1 MSITLK
7 HLDGPLK
14 GERVFDDGTTTILVG
29 RAPEAQIV
37 YPEECIEVDG
47 EHLKLN
53 RDAAGAYS
61 IELCGSC
68 DVELDGKPAESGVTV
83 APGSV
88 VTVGLGGPRFAC
100 FPSGAIIRH
109 SAGPLAGQ
117 QHYFPDGVET
127 ISFGRPPE
135 QTEVS
140 YPDGYTKIGRRHFS
154 LKRTKQG
161 DYCVELTPKHY
172 VELDGVE
179 ADNGVLAHSGSS
191 FRLGGDQGPSFTLT
205 IEKPQQAGQV
215 TEENKVQTPIRKE
228 LHKTSKDLAGAK
240 KVGAYALGTL
250 AAALLVLGGLDYYRD
265 IRHQQDLARL
275 ATDLIAAGDRV
286 SAIAADEIQGAAS
299 KARNAVYLVAR
310 KEGANE
316 TGQATAWA
324 FEPDRLA
331 TNAHVTEAIKG
342 HEKEFLLI
350 APNGERIAIDRVE
363 SHPGYLAFKA
373 YKATQGRMSGDSFKP
388 LDVINE
394 YDVGIIYPAGA
405 LPVDPGT
412 GAPATLSLANEDE
425 IAALEPAEAVAMVGF
440 PIEGLA
446 ASMVATEAPS
456 TVQFGYISRLTD
468 VFMCRADP
476 AHQLLIQH
484 SVPVTG
490 GVSGSP
496 LIDKN
501 GKVIGIVNGG
511 NTASVLKT
519 AAAKDKDADDD
530 KAKTEEAAQPET
542 SRIPNAALIN
552 FAQRIDLLDDL
563 NTGAAA
569 QELAAD
575 EDYWDQAAKK
585 FVNYFASATKD
596 FVALAAERY
605 GVSGAKQKEIGSGTL
620 TPRKPGATSF
630 VSASHHYV
638 LEPGRV
644 YGFIADGKSGVRVG
658 LNVKKEGS
666 AEFLRDAKD
675 PRQTSVPELAPTAW
689 VTVDKTTPVDI
700 DVWSLTAQPADYV
713 LHVYDWDS
721 QAGQAEE
728 ASSTAPSQ

>member
-1 MSITLK
+1 M
-7 HLDGPLK
+7 
-14 GERVFDDGTTTILVG
+14 
-29 RAPEAQIV
+29 
-37 YPEECIEVDG
+37 
-47 EHLKLN
+47 
-53 RDAAGAYS
+53 
-61 IELCGSC
+61 
-68 DVELDGKPAESGVTV
+68 
-83 APGSV
+83 
-88 VTVGLGGPRFAC
+88 
-100 FPSGAIIRH
+100 
-109 SAGPLAGQ
+109 
-117 QHYFPDGVET
+117 
-127 ISFGRPPE
+127 
-135 QTEVS
+135 
-140 YPDGYTKIGRRHFS
+140 
-154 LKRTKQG
+154 
-161 DYCVELTPKHY
+161 
-172 VELDGVE
+172 
-179 ADNGVLAHSGSS
+179 
-191 FRLGGDQGPSFTLT
+191 
-205 IEKPQQAGQV
+205 
-215 TEENKVQTPIRKE
+215 
-228 LHKTSKDLAGAK
+228 
-240 KVGAYALGTL
+240 GAYALGTL
-250 AAALLVLGGLDYYRD
+250 AAALLVLGGFDYYRD
-265 IRHQQDLARL
+265 IQHQQDLARL

-286 SAIAADEIQGAAS
+286 SANAAEEIQGAAS

-412 GAPATLSLANEDE
+412 GAPATLSLATEDE

-519 AAAKDKDADDD
+519 CRRQGQKRRRRQGQDRGGSPARDVPHSQRGADQFRP
-530 KAKTEEAAQPET
+530 AH
-542 SRIPNAALIN
+542 R
-552 FAQRIDLLDDL
+552 
-563 NTGAAA
+563 
-569 QELAAD
+569 
-575 EDYWDQAAKK
+575 
-585 FVNYFASATKD
+585 SA
-596 FVALAAERY
+596 RR
-605 GVSGAKQKEIGSGTL
+605 SQHRRRGSGIGRRRGL
-620 TPRKPGATSF
+620 LGPGGQ
-630 VSASHHYV
+630 
-638 LEPGRV
+638 E
-644 YGFIADGKSGVRVG
+644 VRQLFCQRHQG
-658 LNVKKEGS
+658 L
-666 AEFLRDAKD
+666 R
-675 PRQTSVPELAPTAW
+675 R
-689 VTVDKTTPVDI
+689 
-700 DVWSLTAQPADYV
+700 
-713 LHVYDWDS
+713 
-721 QAGQAEE
+721 AGG
-728 ASSTAPSQ
+728 

>member
-1 MSITLK
+1 MSITIK

-14 GERVFDDGTTTILVG
+14 GETVFDDSTVTILVG

-47 EHLKLN
+47 EHLMLN

-68 DVELDGKPAESGVTV
+68 DVEIDGKPAETGMTV
-83 APGSV
+83 APGSI
-88 VTVGLGGPRFAC
+88 VTVGLDGPRFAC

-109 SAGPLAGQ
+109 GDGPLAGQ

-135 QTEVS
+135 RTDVS
-140 YPDGYTKIGRRHFS
+140 YPGDYTKIGRLHFS

-172 VELDGVE
+172 VEIDGVE
-179 ADNGVLAHSGSS
+179 ADNGVLAHSGSK
-191 FRLGGDQGPSFTLT
+191 FKLGGDDGPSFTLV
-205 IEKPQQAGQV
+205 IEKPQLAGQV
-215 TEENKVQTPIRKE
+215 TEENKVQTPVRKE
-228 LHKTSKDLAGAK
+228 LHQTSKDLAGAK
-240 KVGAYALGTL
+240 RVGAYALGSL
-250 AAALLVLGGLDYYRD
+250 AALLLALGGWDYYRD
-265 IRHQQDLARL
+265 IQHQQDIARL
-275 ATDLIAAGDRV
+275 ATDLSAAGDRV
-286 SAIAADEIQGAAS
+286 SANAAGEIQSAAS
-299 KARNAVYLVAR
+299 KALNAVYLVAR

-324 FEPDRLA
+324 FESDRLA

-342 HEKEFLLI
+342 HEKEFVLI
-350 APNGERIAIDRVE
+350 TPNGERIAIERVE

-394 YDVGIIYPAGA
+394 YDVGIIYPAGP
-405 LPVDPGT
+405 LPPDPAT
-412 GAPATLSLANEDE
+412 GAPVTLDLATEDE
-425 IAALEPAEAVAMVGF
+425 IAALEPTEAVAMVGF

-446 ASMVATEAPS
+446 ATMVVTEAPS

-468 VFMCRADP
+468 VFMCKADP
-476 AHQLLIQH
+476 DHRLLIQH

-496 LIDKN
+496 LIDKS

-511 NTASVLKT
+511 NTASVLRT
-519 AAAKDKDADDD
+519 AAKDKDPDQ
-530 KAKTEEAAQPET
+530 AKTDQAAQPET
-542 SRIPNAALIN
+542 FRIPNAALIN
-552 FAQRIDLLDDL
+552 FAQRIDLLDEL
-563 NTGAAA
+563 RTGAAA

-575 EDYWDQAAKK
+575 EEYWDQAAKK
-585 FVNYFASATKD
+585 FVNYFASATND

-605 GVSGAKQKEIGSGTL
+605 GVSGAKGEEIGTGTL

-644 YGFIADGKSGVRVG
+644 YGFIAEGKSGVPVG

-675 PRQTSVPELAPTAW
+675 PRQASVPELAPTAW
-689 VTVDKTTPVDI
+689 VTVDETTPVDI

-713 LHVYDWDS
+713 LRVYDWDS
-721 QAGQAEE
+721 QAGQAAE